1 MQADLTAG
9 TITPEPPAE
18 RTEERMVT
26 ALARQVAVFEKS
38 AGVGDE
44 HVGAGGDQPLP
55 AVDPQEEIPGVVVL
69 DSVIDR
75 HVVRFTAM
83 PRRRMTGPE
92 EVIREV
98 IHDIRF
104 V

>member
-1 MQADLTAG
+1 
-9 TITPEPPAE
+9 
-18 RTEERMVT
+18 MVT
-26 ALARQVAVFEKS
+26 ALARLVAVFEKS